1 MNPDNKVKHQRKS
14 LAFIVRTHNV
24 KAEDFIRQVNLLG
37 NYYDVDIYSFYRI
50 PAIMKYT
57 QFPPGTGVQNFP
69 AFIPKGKYE
78 LAYLYLD
85 DNANSYTMQEN
96 LKKLGIKT
104 LSKTVIREEAPKKE
118 EKEEKENDKAT
129 DATRQSFV
137 L

>member
-69 AFIPKGKYE
+69 AFIPKGKY
-78 LAYLYLD
+78 LD

-129 DATRQSFV
+129 DATRQSFI